1 MTTSSTQ
8 QVRVKDVMS
17 KHVVAVSP
25 VDTLHEAIEMMVENR
40 VSALPVID
48 GHERCVGML
57 STTDLIDL
65 THELEDDAYNV
76 GRQNDS
82 GKRWLYGR
90 LAEDFGAQRVSEQ
103 MTPDV
108 ATIGPDTSLPDAAS
122 TMIRNRVHRLPVVD
136 EKQRL
141 MGILSTT
148 DIVTAV
154 ANCR

>member
-1 MTTSSTQ
+1 MTTSTTQ

-25 VDTLHEAIEMMVENR
+25 VDTLYDAIDMMVENR

-48 GHERCVGML
+48 AHERCVGML

-65 THELEDDAYNV
+65 THELEDDDYNV
-76 GRQNDS
+76 DRANANGQ
-82 GKRWLYGR
+82 RWLYGR

-103 MTPDV
+103 MTLDV
-108 ATIGPDTSLPDAAS
+108 ATIGPETSISDAAS
-122 TMIRNRVHRLPVVD
+122 AMLRNRVHRLPVVD

-141 MGILSTT
+141 LGILSTT
-148 DIVTAV
+148 DIVTSV
-154 ANCR
+154 ANWR